1 MGPVSCAELD
11 PRLQQSLIDLARRSI
26 HHGLEQGRALP
37 VDLETWP
44 EVLRVPAATFVTLK
58 REGRLRG
65 CIGSLEARQP
75 LVRDVADHA
84 FAAAF
89 RDPRFPPLEPGE
101 FDDLD
106 ISISILGEP
115 EPLHVE
121 SEAELLA
128 KLRPGVDGLILEE
141 GWRRATFLPSV
152 WESLPEPRDFL
163 VNLKLKAGIAPEH
176 WSDDMRCS
184 RYEVR
189 EIGEH

>member
-26 HHGLEQGRALP
+26 RHGLEQGRALP

-75 LVRDVADHA
+75 LVRDVAEHA

-101 FDDLD
+101 FDDLA

-184 RYEVR
+184 RYEVQ